1 MNALVK
7 HIEKDLDD
15 LLKCRHMA
23 QAVGRLEEWSL
34 FYTQG
39 YMLKLR
45 AMR

>member
-7 HIEKDLDD
+7 RIEEDLDD
-15 LLKCRHMA
+15 LLKCRDMA
-23 QAVGRLEEWSL
+23 HAVGRLEEWSL

-39 YMLKLR
+39 YMLKMR